1 MVIEMRNEFLLKDVD
16 EVFSFGVEGDMYD
29 LDKVNFTVAKKLIG
43 LMERLN
49 RLEKE
54 NKIIIIMRG
63 FSFRDRSNSFSLAD
77 HERFKESELNKFF
90 IVGQKGADY
99 LREQEQEKQ
108 QLYTHNMQSR
118 EQLAEEIKNLYE
130 EANQILREKQ
140 GEEVNGQIDPKFSV
154 TTPEVSLSQLQ
165 YNKLF
170 LTAFLHNVGRRWS
183 GKPSSPLLSATY
195 GKEKKETAKRFAT
208 NARGQGPRNNGFIIL
223 GYIPIDNSGF
233 EKLTNDLN
241 RELEDLGVLWYEDKH
256 TEVML
261 LDGIMPHR
269 IIGLFEIDMHLNE
282 TFILNPWLREMFL
295 ENRKFYYKRGIEI
308 DQTRFDEYARDLRY
322 GAYVSE
328 IDGERYN
335 RIFEEESYH
344 SVVSFE

>member
-195 GKEKKETAKRFAT
+195 GKEKKRL
-208 NARGQGPRNNGFIIL
+208 Q
-223 GYIPIDNSGF
+223 
-233 EKLTNDLN
+233 
-241 RELEDLGVLWYEDKH
+241 
-256 TEVML
+256 
-261 LDGIMPHR
+261 
-269 IIGLFEIDMHLNE
+269 
-282 TFILNPWLREMFL
+282 
-295 ENRKFYYKRGIEI
+295 
-308 DQTRFDEYARDLRY
+308 RDLLPMRE
-322 GAYVSE
+322 GRGLE
-328 IDGERYN
+328 ITDLL
-335 RIFEEESYH
+335 F
-344 SVVSFE
+344 